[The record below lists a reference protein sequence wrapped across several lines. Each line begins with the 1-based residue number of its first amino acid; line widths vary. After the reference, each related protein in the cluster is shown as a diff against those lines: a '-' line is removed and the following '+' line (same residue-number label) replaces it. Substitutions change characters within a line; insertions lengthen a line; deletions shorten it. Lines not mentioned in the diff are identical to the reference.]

1 MAGPQK
7 SDDALGGN
15 VKRDLEIRWRSIQQK
30 VLHSCKRSQRDPA
43 AVTLVAVSKKQPI
56 ELIRKAYDLGI
67 REFGENY
74 VQELA
79 EKRAA
84 LPSDI
89 RWHFIGPLQTNK
101 IKLLGEVALV
111 HSIDRLS
118 LAEELHRK
126 RLGLVPQDVLIQ
138 VNISNEETKH
148 GFILDQ
154 LRQSIE
160 AVSRL
165 QGLRVRGLMTM
176 PPPASVPEDNR
187 IYFQQLRSASDLLGQ
202 YLQKPVVLSMG
213 MSDDF
218 EVAIEEGATHIRVGT
233 LLFGERPSPA

>member
-7 SDDALGGN
+7 SEDALGGN
-15 VKRDLEIRWRSIQQK
+15 MKRDLEIRWRSIQEK
-30 VLHSCKRSQRDPA
+30 VLRSCKRSQRDPA

-67 REFGENY
+67 RDFGENY
-74 VQELA
+74 VQELV

-154 LRQSIE
+154 LREGVE
-160 AVSRL
+160 AISRL

-187 IYFQQLRSASDLLGQ
+187 KYFQQLRSASDLLGQ